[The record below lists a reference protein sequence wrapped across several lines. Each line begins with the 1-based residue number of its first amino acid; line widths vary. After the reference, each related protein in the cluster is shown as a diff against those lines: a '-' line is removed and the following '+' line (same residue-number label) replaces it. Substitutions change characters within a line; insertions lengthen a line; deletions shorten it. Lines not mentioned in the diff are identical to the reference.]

1 MVITKKIL
9 VLQHIEIEYLDN
21 IQKFLNIDKKKIVI
35 IKLFENQKIPDNLN
49 FFSMMIV
56 LGGPMDTCM
65 EDRFPWLKDEKK
77 KIREFAIELE
87 RPFLGICL
95 GCQLFGEVLGGKI
108 VKSSKKEIGFY
119 KVSTNPKIN
128 NDKIFYKLPKNFNV
142 FQWHS
147 YEVKD
152 IKNPFVKVLASSKS
166 TKVQLFRYK
175 NHAYGMQ
182 FHIEIDRFSLKKWL
196 ANKEYKDEL
205 TQQLGKSAEK
215 DLINR
220 SSMEISNIENICKM
234 MMTNFKK
241 IISG

>member
-1 MVITKKIL
+1 
-9 VLQHIEIEYLDN
+9 
-21 IQKFLNIDKKKIVI
+21 
-35 IKLFENQKIPDNLN
+35 
-49 FFSMMIV
+49 MMIV
-56 LGGPMDTCM
+56 LGGPMDTWM
-65 EDRFPWLKDEKK
+65 EDKFPWLKDEKK
-77 KIREFAIELE
+77 KIKEFAIELE
-87 RPFLGICL
+87 KPFLGICL

-108 VKSSKKEIGFY
+108 VKSSKKEIGFHE
-119 KVSTNPKIN
+119 VLTNPETN

-152 IKNPFVKVLASSKS
+152 IENPFVKVLASSKY
-166 TKVQLFRYK
+166 TKIQLFRYK

-182 FHIEIDRFSLKKWL
+182 FHIEIDNFSIKKWL
-196 ANKEYKDEL
+196 ANKKYKDEL
-205 TQQLGKSAEK
+205 THQLGKSAEK

-241 IISG
+241 IM